1 MAEEPR
7 ERRGP
12 QELSAIRAVT
22 RDVLRKLR
30 RLITRR

>member
-1 MAEEPR
+1 MPKQPR

-12 QELSAIRAVT
+12 QELSAIRAII

-30 RLITRR
+30 RLVTRR